1 MILTSGL
8 RSGQAFI
15 YIEEM
20 PARDPFLFL
29 TVTVITM
36 SNAGGETG
44 RPYRCYVLAGPP
56 LTVCCIMVFK
66 SAKHGAM
73 VNDQYFYIYIL

>member
-8 RSGQAFI
+8 RSGKAFI

-29 TVTVITM
+29 AVTVITM

-56 LTVCCIMVFK
+56 PTVCCIMVFK
-66 SAKHGAM
+66 SARHWAI
-73 VNDQYFYIYIL
+73 VNDQYFYKYII